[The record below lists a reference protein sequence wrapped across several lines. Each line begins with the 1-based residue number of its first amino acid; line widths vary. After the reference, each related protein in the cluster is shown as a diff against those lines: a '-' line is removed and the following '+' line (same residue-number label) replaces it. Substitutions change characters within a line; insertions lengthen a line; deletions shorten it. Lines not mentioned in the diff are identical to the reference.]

1 MSNKKYITPNW
12 LKRQKFSKS
21 NLRISRRK
29 RDIGVVLHS
38 AWENYEKELYNHLC
52 GLNRREIKTRDFE
65 SQLMKTREKIM
76 KSFPHSRY
84 LQEISKFLHKLIQD
98 IRKTTKNITS
108 DSIFTIND
116 FIFHHFGGIPHF
128 EEEVVVNSNG
138 IVFTGRIDQLI
149 ITPEDKLIIKDL
161 KPDFDLVRNIDKN
174 PSLFQLSIYAYL
186 TEVKLSK
193 KCEKI
198 ILIDY
203 NLQTQEILFDNDLRS
218 YIALEISNI
227 LNLPNLDLIMSS
239 SNNKKIMGENSI
251 KIDKRIKFE
260 HQGSKELEKEKKYL
274 NSLEDG
280 FNIGWCVA
288 RRSKK
293 PNLSIRQLSKIKG
306 YIEDKQKLNIV
317 PGIYV
322 VVEITNSSEEI
333 GGHVRIISKIINI
346 KPYLD
351 TISLIKNS
359 MSENII
365 EVEIEPLYEI
375 SEGDGYLG
383 KVRPHIFDRATIR
396 FCTDDETIELL
407 QVPRAGFEIGEIEGY
422 GNREIKYKLPYQK
435 LEESVCILGTQGT
448 GKTTLIYGM
457 ASKFAG
463 DLNIKQAERASIV
476 ILDIESEYQNL
487 DSENFRIS
495 NEGFFKNYGISDKIQ
510 INKYKIGKEDYTLD
524 LSLVEPEEYIY
535 FIPNLTTK
543 TSEAYISIATKVKE
557 DLLNANSFSKNNLIQ
572 GIKDHIRTGKA
583 QYLHT
588 STMQAVLRAC
598 DAKNFE
604 LFDRLGCKKIS
615 IKELVRPAT
624 INVIDVFDLNDQE
637 QRIVA
642 LYFML
647 VFYRAKMKSENNSKN
662 ILALVIDEAHRI
674 FPRTSNISAEKDYID
689 RIVSKVGEITHR
701 GRKRHYGVIF
711 ATQSPKDLKKE
722 IITTCN
728 TKIFFRIAGETLLLS
743 EVLERHDLKDIA
755 NLPVGLGIITCQ
767 GIHKSIKVRFP
778 HLNIK

>member
-1 MSNKKYITPNW
+1 MSDKKYITPNW

-38 AWENYEKELYNHLC
+38 AWENYEKELYSHLC
-52 GLNRREIKTRDFE
+52 SLNKKEIKTRDLE
-65 SQLMKTREKIM
+65 TQLMKTREKIM

-84 LQEISKFLHKLIQD
+84 LQEISKFLHKLIQN
-98 IRKTTKNITS
+98 IRKTIKNIAF
-108 DSIFTIND
+108 DSKFTIND

-128 EEEVVVNSNG
+128 EEDVVVNSNG
-138 IVFTGRIDQLI
+138 IVITGRIDQLI

-161 KPDFDLVRNIDKN
+161 KPNFDLVRDIDKN

-203 NLQTQEILFDNDLRS
+203 NLQTQEILFDKDLRS
-218 YIALEISNI
+218 HIALEISNI
-227 LNLPNLDLIMSS
+227 LNLPNLDLVMSS
-239 SNNKKIMGENSI
+239 SNNRKDIGENSENI
-251 KIDKRIKFE
+251 NKKIKFE
-260 HQGSKELEKEKKYL
+260 QQIYKESEKEKNYP
-274 NSLEDG
+274 SSVEDG

-293 PNLSIRQLSKIKG
+293 PNLSIRQFSKIKG
-306 YIEDKQKLNIV
+306 YIEDNQKLNIV

-322 VVEITNSSEEI
+322 VVEIANRSEEI
-333 GGHVRIISKIINI
+333 RDHIRIISKIINI

-375 SEGDGYLG
+375 SEVDGYLG
-383 KVRPHIFDRATIR
+383 KVRPHIFDKATIR
-396 FCTDDETIELL
+396 FCTDDEIIELL
-407 QVPRAGFEIGEIEGY
+407 QVPREGFEIGEIEGY
-422 GNREIKYKLPYQK
+422 GNRLIKYKLPYQK

-463 DLNIKQAERASIV
+463 DLNIKQEERPSIV
-476 ILDIESEYQNL
+476 ILDIESEYQNF
-487 DSENFRIS
+487 DSEKFKIS
-495 NEGFFKNYGISDKIQ
+495 NEGFFKNYRISDKIQ
-510 INKYKIGKEDYTLD
+510 INKYKIGIQDYTLD
-524 LSLVEPEEYIY
+524 LSLIEPEEYIY

-543 TSEAYISIATKVKE
+543 TSEAYISIATNVKE
-557 DLLNANSFSKNNLIQ
+557 ELLSAKNFSKNNFIQ
-572 GIKDHIRTGKA
+572 GIRNHIRTGKA
-583 QYLHT
+583 QYLHS

-604 LFDRLGCKKIS
+604 LFDRIGCKKIS
-615 IKELVRPAT
+615 IKDLVKPGT
-624 INVIDVFDLNDQE
+624 INVIDVFELTDQE

-647 VFYRAKMKSENNSKN
+647 VFYRAKMKSENNFKN
-662 ILALVIDEAHRI
+662 SLALVIDEAHRI
-674 FPRTSNISAEKDYID
+674 FPRISSISAEKDYID

-722 IITTCN
+722 IISTCN
-728 TKIFFRIAGETLLLS
+728 TKLFFRIAGETILLS
-743 EVLERHDLKDIA
+743 EILEKHNIKEIA
-755 NLPVGLGIITCQ
+755 NLPVGIGVITCQ
-767 GIHKSIKVRFP
+767 GIHKPIKVRFP